1 MQQTFWSPNRICRRA
16 LRDTFMRHRKRRES
30 SPTAEG
36 PGTAEAAPAAGGR
49 LISLCTA
56 WWSCLSMMSYTLS
69 PWISRSSCYIQQM
82 NYSWAHLHTK
92 CLLTVYWF
100 ILLLR
105 FFKKLANR
113 LPLQMLIL
121 RFIQYLPAL
130 PIPFFLIG
138 PESIVPSER
147 IQREI
152 NSIFF

>member
-1 MQQTFWSPNRICRRA
+1 LSKGIVQQTFWSPNRICRRA

-82 NYSWAHLHTK
+82 NYSWPHLHTK
-92 CLLTVYWF
+92 FLLTVYWF
-100 ILLLR
+100 IRLLR
-105 FFKKLANR
+105 FLKNGK
-113 LPLQMLIL
+113 
-121 RFIQYLPAL
+121 
-130 PIPFFLIG
+130 
-138 PESIVPSER
+138 
-147 IQREI
+147 
-152 NSIFF
+152 